1 MWLMTNFGFFSIVK
15 KKGDD
20 VLTVR
25 ARVRSD
31 LEALKEKYIPTL
43 GEILEGKGTDYKYRA
58 KVSREDMAEAMQKI
72 VKDIDYSNFKDSVAK
87 KQGYKRAGIYGEV
100 WGALMGLQI
109 YSKG

>member
-1 MWLMTNFGFFSIVK
+1 MWLVTNFGFFSIVK

-43 GEILEGKGTDYKYRA
+43 DEILEGKGTDYKYRA

-87 KQGYKRAGIYGEV
+87 KQGYKRASIYGEV
-100 WGALMGLQI
+100 WSDLMKLQ
-109 YSKG
+109 K